1 MNEAPPVRPT
11 RWLYVL
17 ATILMAGGV
26 GFLGYALGRGLPQVT
41 DGLVQVV
48 VPGDAE
54 LSLKHEQHYTVF
66 LESQSVV
73 NGKIYST
80 NGSVNG
86 LECKVKSAAS
96 EAPILM
102 GRSVMSTT
110 YELDGRSGHSV
121 LEFHVPADGSYGF
134 SCSYGNTEHGP
145 ETVVAVGSGVA
156 GRIMWTVFTG
166 LLAMF
171 GGFGSGLIVFVA
183 TFVLRKNARAR
194 LAVPNPAFT
203 GRP

>member
-1 MNEAPPVRPT
+1 
-11 RWLYVL
+11 
-17 ATILMAGGV
+17 MAGGV
-26 GFLGYALGRGLPQVT
+26 GLFGYALWRGLSHVT

-54 LSLKHEQHYTVF
+54 LSLKHEQLYTVF

-86 LECKVKSAAS
+86 LECRVKSAAS
-96 EAPILM
+96 A
-102 GRSVMSTT
+102 
-110 YELDGRSGHSV
+110 
-121 LEFHVPADGSYGF
+121 
-134 SCSYGNTEHGP
+134 CSYGNTGYGP
-145 ETVVAVGSGVA
+145 ETVVAVGSGVT
-156 GRIMWTVFTG
+156 GRIIWTVFAG

-171 GGFGSGLIVFVA
+171 GGCGSGLIIFGA

-194 LAVPNPAFT
+194 LAVPNPALT
-203 GRP
+203 GQP

>member
-1 MNEAPPVRPT
+1 
-11 RWLYVL
+11 
-17 ATILMAGGV
+17 MAGGM
-26 GFLGYALGRGLPQVT
+26 GFFGYALWHGLAHVT

-54 LSLKHEQHYTVF
+54 LSLKHQQLYTVF

-80 NGSVNG
+80 NASVDG
-86 LECKVKSAAS
+86 LECRVESAAS
-96 EAPILM
+96 EARIPIR
-102 GRSVMSTT
+102 RSVMSTT
-110 YELDGRSGHSV
+110 YEFGGRSGRSV

-134 SCSYGNTEHGP
+134 SCSYGKTEHGP

-171 GGFGSGLIVFVA
+171 GGFGSGLILFVA
-183 TFVLRKNARAR
+183 TFVLRKNARSR

-203 GRP
+203 GQP

>member
-1 MNEAPPVRPT
+1 
-11 RWLYVL
+11 
-17 ATILMAGGV
+17 MAGGV
-26 GFLGYALGRGLPQVT
+26 GLFGYALWRGLSHVT

-54 LSLKHEQHYTVF
+54 LSLKHEQLYTVF

-86 LECKVKSAAS
+86 LECRVKSAAS
-96 EAPILM
+96 EAPIPIR
-102 GRSVMSTT
+102 RSVMSTT

-121 LEFHVPADGSYGF
+121 LEFRVPSDGSYGF
-134 SCSYGNTEHGP
+134 SCSYGNTGYGP
-145 ETVVAVGSGVA
+145 ETVVAVGSGVT
-156 GRIMWTVFTG
+156 GRIIWTVFAG

-171 GGFGSGLIVFVA
+171 GGCGSGLIIFGA
-183 TFVLRKNARAR
+183 TFVLRKDARAR
-194 LAVPNPAFT
+194 LAVPNPALT
-203 GRP
+203 GQP